1 MKTFLRACQKTA
13 VWLALTGPLGATASP
28 ARERSLLFDV
38 TKDPA
43 TRDWQR
49 FHQMGED
56 EREALWL
63 DQARQGKKLADWAWG
78 WRLGWVRVCTFSA
91 RAFCRELLETALFD
105 KALVVRAEAAARL
118 GDRFEDTHN
127 PRVVALLAKAFERDD
142 NSRNKKPMFV
152 QFRILYA
159 LKQVGG
165 PEAEATGAR
174 LSKRHGKAEDYWQT
188 LSRR

>member
-1 MKTFLRACQKTA
+1 MLPFLRACQKSALLLVVTA
-13 VWLALTGPLGATASP
+13 VFGIQARAATPSP
-28 ARERSLLFDV
+28 LFDAS
-38 TKDPA
+38 KDPA
-43 TRDWQR
+43 PRDWQR
-49 FHQMGED
+49 FHQMSED

-63 DQARQGKKLADWAWG
+63 DQERHGKGLARWAWG

-91 RAFCRELLETALFD
+91 RAYCRDLLEKALFD

-127 PRVVALLAKAFERDD
+127 PRIVSLLAKAFERDD
-142 NSRNKKPMFV
+142 NARNKKPMFV

-165 PEAEATGAR
+165 PDAEVVGAR
-174 LSKRHGKAEDYWQT
+174 LSKSHGKAKDYWQT
-188 LSRR
+188 LSRK